1 MTQDLPHF
9 QRLLAA
15 TDLSAHAR
23 HAAERAAMI
32 SQSTGATLDLLHVA
46 NLAPLD
52 QMRQLLGADAPDLSS
67 QVLDTAHQQLGALV
81 TLLHQRYG
89 VQAGMRVAS
98 GSLLTELAHEAQ
110 AHPQGLLVC
119 GARGESPV
127 RSFLLGTTALRVLST
142 TTCPVLVVKQQ
153 PHTAYRRLL
162 VPVDFSAGS
171 LRAVQQAR
179 QLAPQA
185 ELVLFHAF
193 EAPFESQLRYASVD
207 EDTVQHYR
215 TAAREDAR
223 QKLQALRLQADCPP
237 ERCSLVVQHGN
248 PVLRIVQQE
257 QELDCDLIV
266 MGKHGQNALEELL
279 LGSVT
284 KHVLAECQS
293 DILITV

>member
-1 MTQDLPHF
+1 MPDDIPHF
-9 QRLLAA
+9 SRLLAA

-32 SQSTGATLDLLHVA
+32 SQSTGAPLDLLHVA
-46 NLAPLD
+46 NLAPLA
-52 QMRQLLGADAPDLSS
+52 QLRQLLGADAPDLGSR
-67 QVLDTAHQQLGALV
+67 VLATARQHLDALAHGLQQR
-81 TLLHQRYG
+81 HG
-89 VQAGMRVAS
+89 VSAGVHVAT
-98 GSLLTELAHEAQ
+98 GSLLTELARQ
-110 AHPQGLLVC
+110 APQLQDGLLVC
-119 GARGESPV
+119 GARGESLV

-153 PHTAYRRLL
+153 PHLAYRRVL
-162 VPVDFSAGS
+162 VPIDFSAGS
-171 LRAVQQAR
+171 LRAIQQAR

-185 ELVLFHAF
+185 HLVLFHAF

-215 TAAREDAR
+215 EAARDDAH
-223 QKLQALRLQADCPP
+223 QQLQALRQQANCPAD
-237 ERCSLVVQHGN
+237 RCSLVVQHGN

-257 QELDCDLIV
+257 QELDCDLIA